1 MDAIH
6 IRAIVERDGEILIQG
21 LPCKKGQQV
30 DISVQIPAEHPRT
43 MPLTARALLDSGLVG
58 LWADRDDINRSDDY
72 ARRLR
77 EQTQIRH
84 R

>member
-1 MDAIH
+1 MDTIR
-6 IRAIVERDGEILIQG
+6 IRAIVERDGEIVVQG

-30 DISVQIPAEHPRT
+30 DVTVQIPAELTRAT
-43 MPLTARALLDSGLVG
+43 PLTARALLDSELVG
-58 LWADRDDINRSDDY
+58 LWADRNDIDRSDEY

-77 EQTQIRH
+77 EQAQTRH

>member
-1 MDAIH
+1 MDTIH
-6 IRAIVERDGEILIQG
+6 IRAIVERDGEILVQG

-30 DISVQIPAEHPRT
+30 DISVQIPADAPQAT
-43 MPLTARALLDSGLVG
+43 QLTARALLDSGLVG
-58 LWADRDDINRSDDY
+58 LWADRDDIDGSDDY

-77 EQTQIRH
+77 EQAQTRH